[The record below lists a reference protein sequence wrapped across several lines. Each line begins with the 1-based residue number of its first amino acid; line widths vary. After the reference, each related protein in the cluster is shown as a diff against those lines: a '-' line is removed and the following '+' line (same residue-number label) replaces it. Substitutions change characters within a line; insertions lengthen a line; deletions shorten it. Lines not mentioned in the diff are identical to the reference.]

1 MLDAGHLSGGWY
13 SWGICLMELFVDL
26 GYSPPSPTKGSARRR
41 RWLKTRCA
49 PACREERAM
58 SASVSQCH
66 VWLSQLEEE
75 LLRARELEA
84 AGKERLDAQEKRV
97 ARRKVR
103 RPHSERLLDLMRD
116 THKLQASHVQLLE
129 KEIREASGQ

>member
-1 MLDAGHLSGGWY
+1 
-13 SWGICLMELFVDL
+13 
-26 GYSPPSPTKGSARRR
+26 
-41 RWLKTRCA
+41 
-49 PACREERAM
+49 M

-97 ARRKVR
+97 ARRKVKNVR
-103 RPHSERLLDLMRD
+103 RPHSEWLLDLMRD